1 MDVKISADISRI
13 GEKSLDLVISVRPS
27 LAATHV
33 VKVEILT
40 PLVNF
45 GAKIL
50 HNAQLNLPVDA
61 KSSVTWRNPIG
72 GRMNLT
78 LPKES
83 TRLAQFSTRP
93 AAFLRL
99 WPKETRAYI
108 QCEEKTIYVEQLEN
122 KVHRIKQSFFE
133 NETGVKINVDGHYH
147 GHIFQKGI
155 NGLPSALLIGENNFE
170 VGAS

>member
-1 MDVKISADISRI
+1 MNVKISADISKN
-13 GEKSLDLVISVRPS
+13 GEKSIDLVVSARPS

-40 PLVNF
+40 PLINF

-61 KSSVTWRNPIG
+61 KTSVTWRNAIG

-78 LPKES
+78 VPKES
-83 TRLAQFSTRP
+83 IRLAQFSTRP
-93 AAFLRL
+93 VTFLRV

-108 QCEEKTIYVEQLEN
+108 QCEEKTIYVDQLEN
-122 KVHRIKQSFFE
+122 RVHRIEESFFE
-133 NETGVKINVDGHYH
+133 GAIGVKIKVDGHYH
-147 GHIFQKGI
+147 EHIFDKGDD
-155 NGLPSALLIGENNFE
+155 GLPSALLIGENNFE